1 MSDAHESLLFFSAQ
15 PYDEQF
21 FKRVNKAQNFGF
33 DLKFLN
39 TPLNEHTASLAKG
52 YESICVFV
60 NDTVDATV
68 IEQLYEGGTRLVAL
82 RCAGFNNVDLKAVKG
97 KLHVV
102 RVPAYSPYAIAE
114 YALGLML
121 TVNRGFCRAYNRTR
135 GGNFSL
141 NGLLGF
147 DMHCKT
153 VGIVGT
159 GKIAR
164 VLIKLLQGF
173 DMKLLAYDIYP
184 DEAFA
189 KANNVTYTDLQTL
202 YRQSDIITLHCPLT
216 KDNVHMIDRK
226 AVDEMKKGV
235 ILINTG
241 RGALIDAKA
250 LIYGLK
256 KRIIGAA
263 ALDVY
268 ENESSYFYRDHSDE
282 IMEDGVLA
290 RLMTFPNVFVSSH
303 QAFFTQE
310 ALTNIAQTTL
320 ENVRAYFNGE
330 PSVNEVKAEA

>member
-1 MSDAHESLLFFSAQ
+1 MSGAHRSLLFFSAQ

-21 FKRVNKAQNFGF
+21 FTHVNEAQNFGF

-39 TPLNEHTASLAKG
+39 TPLNEHTASLAEG

-68 IEQLYEGGTRLVAL
+68 IEQLYKGGTRLVAL
-82 RCAGFNNVDLKAVKG
+82 RCAGFNNVDLRAAKD
-97 KLHVV
+97 KLYVV
-102 RVPAYSPYAIAE
+102 RVPSYSPHAIAE

-121 TVNRGFCRAYNRTR
+121 TVNRGFCKAYNRTR
-135 GGNFSL
+135 DGNFSL

-147 DMHCKT
+147 DMHGKT

-173 DMKLLAYDIYP
+173 DMNLLAYDIYP

-189 KANNVTYTDLQTL
+189 KQYDVTYTDLQTL
-202 YRQSDIITLHCPLT
+202 YRQSDIITIHCPLT
-216 KDNVHMIDRK
+216 RDNAHMINRD
-226 AVDEMKKGV
+226 AIDCVKKGV

-256 KRIIGAA
+256 KRIVGAA

-282 IMEDGVLA
+282 AVEDDTLA
-290 RLMTFPNVFVSSH
+290 RLMTFPNVFISSH
-303 QAFFTQE
+303 QAFFTRE

-320 ENVRAYFNGE
+320 ENVRAYSKRE
-330 PSVNEVKAEA
+330 PLTNEVRTDV